1 MVALALTAAS
11 AGLAASRPKT
21 APAAK
26 NLWNIG
32 TLRAPL
38 ICSARNATQAICQTN
53 SRLGGQHR
61 RCYAPAMHLPPLPEW
76 APHEAVWI
84 GFPSDP
90 ELWLG
95 DLKPAEREVA
105 AFAQAVHAGGKG
117 EQVWMVAAHEGAAES
132 ARELCPF
139 AQVIV
144 EPFGDIWLRDTG
156 PIVLGSGKDRRA
168 QGFGFNGWG
177 GKYDLEGDQDV
188 GERLAR
194 RAGLPFAKA
203 DWVLE
208 GGAIDGDGSG
218 TVLTTEQCLLNPN
231 RNSLTREEV
240 EQRLLDDLGFERVVW
255 FGSGLLNDHTDGH
268 IDNLARFIAPGR
280 VAIPNRDPDDPN
292 DAVYR
297 DAARRLR
304 ETRLDV
310 VTLPTP
316 GRVADEDG
324 DVIPASY
331 MNFYIGNAVV
341 VVPQYGAANDRAAVD
356 VVQALFPDRV
366 AIGIRADHI
375 LTGGGSFHCIS
386 QQVPA

>member
-1 MVALALTAAS
+1 MT
-11 AGLAASRPKT
+11 RP
-21 APAAK
+21 P
-26 NLWNIG
+26 I
-32 TLRAPL
+32 
-38 ICSARNATQAICQTN
+38 
-53 SRLGGQHR
+53 
-61 RCYAPAMHLPPLPEW
+61 PEW

-105 AFAQAVHAGGKG
+105 AFAEAVHADGKG
-117 EQVWMVAAHEGAAES
+117 ENVWLVAAHDGAAET
-132 ARELCPF
+132 ARQLCPF
-139 AQVIV
+139 AEVIV

-156 PIVLGSGKDRRA
+156 PIILGSGKGRSA

-177 GKYDLEGDQDV
+177 GKYELPGDEDI

-194 RAGLPFAKA
+194 QAGLPFEKS

-231 RNSLTREEV
+231 RNSLSRDEI
-240 EQRLLDDLGFERVVW
+240 EQRLADDLGFERVVW
-255 FGSGLLNDHTDGH
+255 FGSGLMNDHTDGH
-268 IDNLARFIAPGR
+268 VDNLARFVAAGR
-280 VAIPNRDPDDPN
+280 VAIPTAAKDEPN
-292 DAVYR
+292 VAVYK
-297 DAARRLR
+297 DAARRLADA
-304 ETRLDV
+304 RLDV
-310 VTLPTP
+310 VTLPSP
-316 GRVADEDG
+316 GRILSEDG
-324 DVIPASY
+324 DIVPASY

-341 VVPQYGAANDRAAVD
+341 VVPQYGAPNDRGAVE

-366 AIGIRADHI
+366 AIGLSADHI